1 MKRAGPGR
9 QSLLRESEPGR
20 EVRRMCRKGKKKEER
35 VDGNA
40 PQVAEV
46 FREEGGNGADFLGN
60 FLISEH

>member
-1 MKRAGPGR
+1 
-9 QSLLRESEPGR
+9 
-20 EVRRMCRKGKKKEER
+20 MCRKGKKREER

-46 FREEGGNGADFLGN
+46 FRVGN